1 MKRFMMAQTALMLMT
16 AMIVAVGCNPEDDPN
31 NGGGNGNDGF
41 IPEYV
46 DLGLPSGTLWATCNL
61 GATTPEG
68 YGNYY
73 AWGETQPKDSY
84 TWENYRYCNGSSDQL
99 TKYCSVPGLGYGG
112 FTDSLTVLLPEDD
125 AATVLWGDGWQTP
138 SYDQCRELEHNT
150 SNFWTVRDGV
160 NGRVFTAKNG
170 NSIFLPA
177 SGGWDGDELNNVGV
191 AVHYWGNHILYEDR
205 PKCAYDFAFG
215 VNGFYTNLY
224 GTENRQYGRPIRPVR
239 SAK

>member
-1 MKRFMMAQTALMLMT
+1 MMAQTALMLMT

>member
-1 MKRFMMAQTALMLMT
+1 MKRFMMAKTALMLMT

>member
-1 MKRFMMAQTALMLMT
+1 MMAKTALMLMT
-16 AMIVAVGCNPEDDPN
+16 AMIVAVGCNPENDPN

>member
-1 MKRFMMAQTALMLMT
+1 MKRFMMAKTALMLMT

-239 SAK
+239 SVK